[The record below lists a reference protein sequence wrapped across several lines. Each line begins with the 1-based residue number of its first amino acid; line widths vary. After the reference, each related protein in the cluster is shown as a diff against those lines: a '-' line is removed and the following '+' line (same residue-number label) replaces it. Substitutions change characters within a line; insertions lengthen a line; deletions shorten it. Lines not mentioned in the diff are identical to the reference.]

1 MRCYDVALWRWW
13 PSLFP
18 DRCEVVGAPSP
29 FAAVEAVMR
38 RHGCMTVQ
46 HAAACA
52 RDGTL
57 VYRCFGVQLT
67 PGVAG
72 RRLRRSS
79 ILGSLR
85 QGVLRLRGAS
95 DAERIDP

>member
-1 MRCYDVALWRWW
+1 MRHYDVAVWRWW

-18 DRCEVVGAPSP
+18 EWCEVIEAPSA

-52 RDGTL
+52 KDGL
-57 VYRCFGVQLT
+57 VVYRCFGVHLT
-67 PGVAG
+67 PGWQGGAACG
-72 RRLRRSS
+72 GQAS
-79 ILGSLR
+79 LG
-85 QGVLRLRGAS
+85 A
-95 DAERIDP
+95 

>member
-1 MRCYDVALWRWW
+1 MRQYDVALWRWW

-18 DRCEVVGAPSP
+18 DWCEMIDAPGA
-29 FAAVEAVMR
+29 FAAVEVVMW

-52 RDGTL
+52 RDGLL

-95 DAERIDP
+95 DAARPDP